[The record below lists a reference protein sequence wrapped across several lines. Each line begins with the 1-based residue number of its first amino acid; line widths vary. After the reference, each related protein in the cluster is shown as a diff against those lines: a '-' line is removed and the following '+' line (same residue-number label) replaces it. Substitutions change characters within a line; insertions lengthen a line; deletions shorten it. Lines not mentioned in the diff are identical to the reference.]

1 MIDPTL
7 CRLPEIKRLLVTG
20 GSGSLGT
27 AFVARARVEGWSDK
41 ITILARGETKIN
53 QVRREFPEV
62 RCEIGDV
69 RDLKWLNTIVPG
81 HSHIVHAAAI
91 KVVPT
96 AELNSREAV
105 LTNVQGSMNLAM
117 AAVEAGVERV
127 VGISTD
133 KACVP
138 TTTYGATK
146 MLMES
151 LFREAN
157 NWSLDTSFV
166 SVRYGNVLR
175 SNNSVI
181 PLFEKQIVADEPFT
195 ITDGEMTRFWIPMN
209 QALNLIYYALGIDE
223 GGLVI
228 VPRPPAMSM
237 LDLASALD
245 PNREVVYVGVRP
257 GEKLHETLLHGME
270 SSHTFLWNGCYHIRP
285 PGTKLRGQYLG
296 FGVEYTSQDPS
307 YWLDK
312 EMLYEWLDTYNPY
325 GGPQWVVKVSP
336 KS

>member
-1 MIDPTL
+1 MIDQNL
-7 CRLPEIKRLLVTG
+7 CRLPEITRLLITG

-27 AFVARARVEGWSDK
+27 AFLARARAEGWSDK
-41 ITILARGETKIN
+41 ITILARGETRIS
-53 QVRREFPEV
+53 QVRKEHPEV

-117 AAVEAGVERV
+117 AAVEAGVGRV

-133 KACVP
+133 KACIP
-138 TTTYGATK
+138 ATTYGATK

-151 LFREAN
+151 IFREAD
-157 NWSLDTSFV
+157 NWSPLTSFV
-166 SVRYGNVLR
+166 TVRYGNVLR
-175 SNNSVI
+175 SNNSVV
-181 PLFEKQIVADEPFT
+181 PLFEKQIANHEPFT
-195 ITDGEMTRFWIPMN
+195 LTDGEMTRFWLPMN
-209 QALNLIYYALGIDE
+209 QALNLIYYALGIEE

-237 LDLASALD
+237 LDLAHALD
-245 PNREVVYVGVRP
+245 PDREIKYIGIRP
-257 GEKLHETLLHGME
+257 GEKLNETLLHGME
-270 SSHTFLWNGCYHIRP
+270 SAHTFLRHNCYHIRP
-285 PGTKLRGQYLG
+285 PGTRLSGKYLG
-296 FGVEYTSQDPS
+296 FGEEYHSFNPS
-307 YWLDK
+307 YWLDA
-312 EMLYEWLDTYNPY
+312 ETLYQWLDSYNPY
-325 GGPQWVVKVSP
+325 GGPTWVTKVSP
-336 KS
+336 KN